1 MLAENGP
8 SPPTLGE
15 LAQKKWGFLAGKLL
29 SIAFSGQ
36 RLEAPRKSTEAGTGW
51 IQGGTLTDSVIPL
64 RDLPCLSYDCHFLSQ
79 FFLAN
84 RDPYGKIEKSLYGS
98 SEFPINRIFIH
109 LDTKPRR
116 REQYMHSSQWS

>member
-1 MLAENGP
+1 MPRRHRLLLRTEFNDFFDEFLKNRT
-8 SPPTLGE
+8 SP
-15 LAQKKWGFLAGKLL
+15 AKSSFLLL
-29 SIAFSGQ
+29 FLFVAIKEKRG
-36 RLEAPRKSTEAGTGW
+36 RV
-51 IQGGTLTDSVIPL
+51 TDSVIPL
-64 RDLPCLSYDCHFLSQ
+64 RDLPCPSYDCYFISR

-98 SEFPINRIFIH
+98 SEIPINRIFIH